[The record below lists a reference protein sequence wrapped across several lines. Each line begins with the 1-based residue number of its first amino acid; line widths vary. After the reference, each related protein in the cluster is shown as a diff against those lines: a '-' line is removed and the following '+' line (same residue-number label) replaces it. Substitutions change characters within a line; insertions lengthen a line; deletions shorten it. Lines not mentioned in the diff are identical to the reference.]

1 MPPMLLVPL
10 RHLAEGSRRPHEVG
24 IMASSTLQAGRL
36 RLGGGCSSLP
46 RPHGPWVTEALL
58 NPGCRSFAAHKGQ
71 GSPRRCR
78 RAERVL
84 HPHPPPCSPL
94 PSTRLLWSLCW
105 CLSAR
110 GLRLHHWGRGSGTH
124 GTPRWGH
131 VWLVPE
137 ASLRVHP
144 LLASLSWQSGRPGTR
159 GASRA
164 RVPRP
169 AFKEAFKSHFLSC
182 KEEDANAE
190 PGCSVRP
197 KT

>member
-10 RHLAEGSRRPHEVG
+10 RHLAEGSRCPREVG

-58 NPGCRSFAAHKGQ
+58 SPGCRSFAAHKGQ

-105 CLSAR
+105 CLSAH

-137 ASLRVHP
+137 ASLRVRP
-144 LLASLSWQSGRPGTR
+144 LLASLGLAEWPPR
-159 GASRA
+159 ASRGKPCQGPQA
-164 RVPRP
+164 C
-169 AFKEAFKSHFLSC
+169 F
-182 KEEDANAE
+182 
-190 PGCSVRP
+190 
-197 KT
+197 